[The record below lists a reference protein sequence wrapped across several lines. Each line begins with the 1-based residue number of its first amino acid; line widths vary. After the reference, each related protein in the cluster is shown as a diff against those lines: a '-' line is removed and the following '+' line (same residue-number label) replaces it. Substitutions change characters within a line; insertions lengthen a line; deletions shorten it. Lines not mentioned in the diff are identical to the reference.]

1 MGRKVQGMNS
11 YLETGDWECGHSMI
25 LGAPPS
31 PNLLPY
37 IPPFFSSKFYVEGP
51 EGENEGQEACLAQG

>member
-25 LGAPPS
+25 LRGSPS
-31 PNLLPY
+31 PNLLPH
-37 IPPFFSSKFYVEGP
+37 IPPCFSSKFYVEGP
-51 EGENEGQEACLAQG
+51 ER